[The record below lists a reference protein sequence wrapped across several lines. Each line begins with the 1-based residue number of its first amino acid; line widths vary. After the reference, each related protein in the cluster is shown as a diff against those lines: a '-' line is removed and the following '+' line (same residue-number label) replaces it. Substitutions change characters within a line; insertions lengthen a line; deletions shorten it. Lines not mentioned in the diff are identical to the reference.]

1 MSSEEKLM
9 IAFHLV
15 ESGFGTQIVDMVL
28 NTDSS
33 RIKAVLKNGT
43 TIYVQYNDYDEY
55 AYMVQFSI
63 AELDRCIFDNYDR
76 TWLVDT
82 APNHFHPVFDEH
94 GFSSPMTGDAEHDIP
109 LLCESVKSG
118 NLKDINWRPQS

>member
-9 IAFHLV
+9 IAFHLL
-15 ESGFGTQIVDMVL
+15 ETGFSIQITGIVL
-28 NTDSS
+28 NTDLS
-33 RIKAVLKNGT
+33 RIKADLKNGT

-63 AELDRCIFDNYDR
+63 AELDRCIFDNYDQ

-82 APNHFHPVFDEH
+82 APNHFHPVLDEQ
-94 GFSSPMTGDAEHDIP
+94 GYTSLMTGEPKHDIP
-109 LLCESVKSG
+109 LLCELINSG
-118 NLKDINWRPQS
+118 ALKDTHWRP